1 MRNGRARGPSLPRLA
16 IFVTDSNRSDTI
28 GDGNS
33 CRRAGAFRRRR
44 GSATIPAMNPLQ
56 GGSPVAVPAPGDDV
70 ASASRPRWP
79 LWGLLGV
86 LALTVGVPV
95 VLAIATGAIAIP
107 HNDAWSHSRIAQAFA
122 AGDGFQLVGWNR
134 TALVG
139 QVVVLGP
146 LGATIT
152 AQQLSVAVW
161 AVVGLLATYGFLSAR
176 VSARR
181 ALLGTL
187 VVGLVPE
194 FALLATSFMS
204 DIPAFAAM
212 MLCLAIGD
220 VAVRR
225 NSVGLLALSALVGL
239 WGVTIREQA
248 VAAPVAVLVAALWTM
263 RSRRR
268 GILAVALVAGGL
280 LVAFELWRRSL
291 PYGDPP
297 QMGLDLQRGLM
308 VAVRSPFT
316 LSLVLLPALL
326 LVVRPRQWSRAAAVA
341 AVAVPT
347 LGLLAA
353 FAVANR
359 RVLMPNYLDQ
369 DGPYADVA
377 VGTRQVIGGPLWLLL
392 TVASVLALGLLVG
405 HLLTTRP
412 RLDVV
417 SCVLAVLLVG
427 GTLAQA
433 VTSQTVFFRYL
444 IPLVPV
450 ACVAVLREPAGR
462 PEPARERWAAAA
474 VGAGGLLGVSLL
486 VTTSAMSFDVARWEA
501 ASDLVRAGW
510 AANRVDAGLEWVG
523 YHTPG
528 QAMPTD
534 RHPDAYGPFMDMFP
548 NSEQCVVIAAAPLG
562 PAAGTT
568 LVGTHEYASF
578 TLMGTSTLW
587 IYQVDPCR

>member
-1 MRNGRARGPSLPRLA
+1 
-16 IFVTDSNRSDTI
+16 
-28 GDGNS
+28 
-33 CRRAGAFRRRR
+33 
-44 GSATIPAMNPLQ
+44 MNPLQ

-70 ASASRPRWP
+70 ASGSRPRWP

-122 AGDGFQLVGWNR
+122 EGDGFQLVGWNR

-161 AVVGLLATYGFLSAR
+161 AVVGLLATYAFLAAR
-176 VSARR
+176 LSPRR

-212 MLCLAIGD
+212 MLCLAVGD
-220 VAVRR
+220 AAVRR
-225 NSVGLLALSALVGL
+225 DSVGLLALSTLVGL

-248 VAAPVAVLVAALWTM
+248 VAAPVAVLAAALWTM

-268 GILAVALVAGGL
+268 AILGVALVAGGL
-280 LVAFELWRRSL
+280 LMAFEMWRRSL

-297 QMGLDLQRGLM
+297 QVGLDLQRGLM

-326 LVVRPRQWSRAAAVA
+326 LVVRPRRWSRAAVA
-341 AVAVPT
+341 ASLAVPA

-412 RLDVV
+412 RLDLV
-417 SCVLAVLLVG
+417 SSVLAALLIG

-450 ACVAVLREPAGR
+450 ACVAVLREPARR
-462 PEPARERWAAAA
+462 PEPAAHERWVAAAL
-474 VGAGGLLGVSLL
+474 GAGGLLGVSLL

-548 NSEQCVVIAAAPLG
+548 NSEQCVVVAAAPLE

-578 TLMGTSTLW
+578 TLTGTSTLW